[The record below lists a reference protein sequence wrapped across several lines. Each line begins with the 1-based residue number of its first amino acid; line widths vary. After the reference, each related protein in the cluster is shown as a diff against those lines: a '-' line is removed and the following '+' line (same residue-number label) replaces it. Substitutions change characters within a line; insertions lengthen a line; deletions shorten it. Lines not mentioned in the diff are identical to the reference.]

1 MKLAA
6 LFLLVAGWVIA
17 LCAVALL
24 PAGGARV
31 AFVLAGLVT
40 ELFGLALLFRSHG
53 VLAAEKV
60 RP

>member
-1 MKLAA
+1 MKLAG
-6 LFLLVAGWVIA
+6 LFLLVAGWAIA

-40 ELFGLALLFRSHG
+40 ELSGLALLLRSHG
-53 VLAAEKV
+53 VLAVEEE